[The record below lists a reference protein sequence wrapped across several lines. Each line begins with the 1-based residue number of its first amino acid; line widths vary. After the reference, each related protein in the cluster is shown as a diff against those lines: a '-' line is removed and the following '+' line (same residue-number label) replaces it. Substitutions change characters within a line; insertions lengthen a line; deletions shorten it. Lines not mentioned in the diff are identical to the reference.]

1 MSSRRWED
9 RSTVTVAERPAT
21 FEFITEGR
29 VDGRTPMTAR
39 WRNRYEIGPTEDGCR
54 VMHSLALVQV
64 TNPLLRLRLP
74 VLRYLAFKVGIP
86 LASSRGLR
94 NLIAMAEA
102 REAID
107 SRAPG
112 RLAS

>member
-1 MSSRRWED
+1 MGE
-9 RSTVTVAERPAT
+9 TPQRPAT

-29 VDGRTPMTAR
+29 VDGRRPMTSR
-39 WRNRYEIGPTEDGCR
+39 WRNRYEITPTEQGCR
-54 VMHSLALVQV
+54 FIHSLALLQV
-64 TNPLLRLRLP
+64 TNPRLRLRLP

-86 LASSRGLR
+86 LASGRGLR
-94 NLIAMAEA
+94 NLVAMAEA

-107 SRAPG
+107 PRAPG